1 MKSVLCRRYGG
12 PEVLEIREV
21 PRPVPRVGEVLVR
34 VRAATVTSG
43 DSRVRGARI
52 PFGFRTLGRVALGF
66 RGPRA
71 GVLGMELCGD
81 VVEVGAGVKSFRVGD
96 AVIGFRGVKM
106 GAHAEYVCMAEGG
119 VLVRKPVG
127 MTYEEGASIAFGGLT
142 ALYFVRDKAKVRAGQ
157 RVLVIGASG
166 GVGVAAV
173 QLARHFG
180 AEVVGV
186 CSAGNAALVL
196 SLGAVRVV
204 DYARED
210 ALAEAGAY
218 DVIVNAVGNPAWS
231 RCKRALRAGGVCA
244 YIDGGPAQIGLAL
257 WTWIV
262 GGKRRAVAGVSSER
276 AEDLR
281 ELVRII
287 EGGGLRAVVGRVF
300 PLEEIAAAHA
310 YVDLGHKRGSVVVRV
325 CGEG

>member
-142 ALYFVRDKAKVRAGQ
+142 ALYFVRDKAALRNRTPIRSRQHCNNCWSKPSR
-157 RVLVIGASG
+157 
-166 GVGVAAV
+166 
-173 QLARHFG
+173 LARSRLLPSAAFAKTPRSLRSRSVSHSERRVK
-180 AEVVGV
+180 ASIHRRRILSRMTSAQA
-186 CSAGNAALVL
+186 CS
-196 SLGAVRVV
+196 ST
-204 DYARED
+204 
-210 ALAEAGAY
+210 
-218 DVIVNAVGNPAWS
+218 NPA
-231 RCKRALRAGGVCA
+231 
-244 YIDGGPAQIGLAL
+244 
-257 WTWIV
+257 
-262 GGKRRAVAGVSSER
+262 
-276 AEDLR
+276 
-281 ELVRII
+281 
-287 EGGGLRAVVGRVF
+287 
-300 PLEEIAAAHA
+300 
-310 YVDLGHKRGSVVVRV
+310 
-325 CGEG
+325 